1 MKNENKEKKGNKENK
16 KKSEK
21 EDKRNENNIKNSN
34 TDSLLIEIKDRKNK
48 KAIEME
54 IGIQIERKRA
64 REVVMKNL
72 EKTNMNYDILKINN
86 INIIQTSKFCCYS
99 SLILD

>member
-21 EDKRNENNIKNSN
+21 EDKRNENKINNSN

-64 REVVMKNL
+64 REIVMKNAL
-72 EKTNMNYDILKINN
+72 
-86 INIIQTSKFCCYS
+86 
-99 SLILD
+99 